1 MLSLITGTVWWPMI
15 AIMKVKCPI
24 ISKKLMLSP
33 IIGTVRW
40 PMIVVIF
47 FSKKVKCPI
56 ISRRE
61 KWYSWGEA
69 NIIKQKRSN
78 ETLNFSV
85 RQGRTD
91 GKHYQ
96 IL

>member
-1 MLSLITGTVWWPMI
+1 
-15 AIMKVKCPI
+15 
-24 ISKKLMLSP
+24 MLSP

-47 FSKKVKCPI
+47 FSKVKCPI

-85 RQGRTD
+85 RQGRTN

>member
-1 MLSLITGTVWWPMI
+1 
-15 AIMKVKCPI
+15 
-24 ISKKLMLSP
+24 MLSP